1 MARPKRLS
9 TFDYLGLHR
18 YFLTFCVQDRRSV
31 FVDDDTV
38 ALVRSHFLE
47 QARVYGFAI
56 LVDCF
61 MPDHVHLLVE
71 ATTDQSELRPFV
83 ARAKQRA
90 AFDFSR
96 QYGYRLWQEGYH
108 DRVLRSDESSPG
120 VIRYII
126 ANPVRAGLVDDP
138 RDFPY
143 WGSGMWTR
151 EALLDF
157 IAIEGRP

>member
-1 MARPKRLS
+1 MARPPRLS
-9 TFDYLGLHR
+9 TFDYLGLHG
-18 YFLTFCVQDRRSV
+18 YFLTFGVRDRRSV
-31 FVDDDTV
+31 FVDNDIVT
-38 ALVRSHFLE
+38 LVRSRFLE
-47 QARVYGFAI
+47 QASAYAFAI

-96 QYGYRLWQEGYH
+96 QYGYRLWHEGYH
-108 DRVLRSDESSPG
+108 DRVLRSDESTPG